1 MHRGARDVLG
11 PQRPEHSV
19 VVVVV
24 QQMLVS
30 VEILDKLT
38 SVFAFLPFSFAFCFC
53 SCLDDVRWRTHAL

>member
-19 VVVVV
+19 VVVV
-24 QQMLVS
+24 QQILVS

-53 SCLDDVRWRTHAL
+53 NCLDDVRWRTHAL